1 MLHKLSKFGLPVWF
15 ITSFSLWIWLPTNS
29 LLAITPS
36 VCAVLLSA
44 VGGVLGL
51 ALYQVYLA
59 QFHHHKGFYTALC
72 SALLAPPVAI
82 IFSYKL
88 SALLAAYPLRELA
101 ALVWFLSS
109 MGTVLTVIVCRLLS
123 EVIMRRPNYVDSPSL
138 RNRSA
143 YHNQSK
149 AKFNTAIHSAK
160 PKI

>member
-51 ALYQVYLA
+51 ALYQLYLA
-59 QFHHHKGFYTALC
+59 QFHHHKGFYSVLC

-88 SALLAAYPLRELA
+88 ATLLVIYPLREFA
-101 ALVWFLSS
+101 ALAWFLSS
-109 MGTVLTVIVCRLLS
+109 MGAVLTVIVSRLLS
-123 EVIMRRPNYVDSPSL
+123 EVIVHRPHTAVD
-138 RNRSA
+138 
-143 YHNQSK
+143 HNISEHGIYK
-149 AKFNTAIHSAK
+149 THANSKFNTTV
-160 PKI
+160 KIKT